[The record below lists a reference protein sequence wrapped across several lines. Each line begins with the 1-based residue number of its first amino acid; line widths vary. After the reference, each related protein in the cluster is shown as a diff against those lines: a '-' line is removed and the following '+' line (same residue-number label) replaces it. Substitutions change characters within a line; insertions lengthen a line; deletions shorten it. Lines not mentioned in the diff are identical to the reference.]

1 MPAQLHMD
9 GDWAWHSEEESAA
22 AGQPWPHP
30 ITSLVANFSTSEV
43 TEENATLIVRPTSLH
58 RI

>member
-1 MPAQLHMD
+1 MD
-9 GDWAWHSEEESAA
+9 GDWAWHSEGESAA

>member
-1 MPAQLHMD
+1 MQLHMD

-22 AGQPWPHP
+22 ARQPWPHP

-43 TEENATLIVRPTSLH
+43 TEENATLIVRLTSLH